1 MNHKLWL
8 IIYESLFMNYR
19 KTYNFVIVSGQ
30 GLWKSCL
37 NFFLGPMTILWQ
49 VFDVVALESWWQ
61 NKVNKLKVDSS
72 EWLRSHID
80 PRLITIKTFFSWF
93 QIDLE

>member
-30 GLWKSCL
+30 GLWKS
-37 NFFLGPMTILWQ
+37 FL
-49 VFDVVALESWWQ
+49 
-61 NKVNKLKVDSS
+61 K
-72 EWLRSHID
+72 
-80 PRLITIKTFFSWF
+80 FFSGANDNFVTIFWCGGARE
-93 QIDLE
+93 LVTE

>member
-1 MNHKLWL
+1 
-8 IIYESLFMNYR
+8 
-19 KTYNFVIVSGQ
+19 
-30 GLWKSCL
+30 
-37 NFFLGPMTILWQ
+37 MTILWQ
-49 VFDVVALESWWQ
+49 FFDVVELESWWQ

-80 PRLITIKTFFSWF
+80 PRLITIKTFFFWF